1 VVVAHET
8 VHSIYKSEEPGVL
21 RKLDYKNA
29 YDRVNI
35 DFLMEIL
42 RLRGFGER
50 WIGWIKQIVCGGF
63 VSVGVNGGGDSS
75 PFKIGKGLRQG
86 GPSVPHSF

>member
-1 VVVAHET
+1 VVVAHEI

-29 YDRVNI
+29 YDGVNI

-63 VSVGVNGGGDSS
+63 VSVGVNGGGTVVLLRL
-75 PFKIGKGLRQG
+75 GK
-86 GPSVPHSF
+86 V